1 MKSKN
6 KHTRTLAII
15 GILAPV
21 LFFISLNAGYMDL
34 NIGDIMRILTGG
46 GSAKENLFVL
56 EFRMPR
62 IVIAMLVGM
71 GLSLAGCV
79 IQSIT
84 RNPLADPGIL
94 GINAGAGIIVIIFIL
109 LNGTLTFAS
118 TFALPFLSFLGA
130 ALTGCII
137 YGLSLN
143 KKTGMQPTRLV
154 LNGVAIQAGI
164 NAFMTLIVIQLD
176 DTQHDFLV
184 KWQAGSI
191 WSSNWELVAA
201 LLPWIAIGIIILIF
215 NAKKLD
221 VLSMGDEISCGLGVT
236 VSHEKRKLLFTAMA
250 LAAASV
256 ASSGSIS
263 FVGLMAPHLSR
274 RLVGARHGILIPTC
288 ALVGALLVLAADTV
302 ARTIAKPSEIPTGVV
317 VSLLGAPYFIC
328 LLISNRK
335 KSLK

>member
-1 MKSKN
+1 MNFSK
-6 KHTRTLAII
+6 KHKKTLFII
-15 GILAPV
+15 CLLTPV
-21 LFFISLNAGYMDL
+21 LFFISINAGYMDL
-34 NIGDIMRILTGG
+34 SIGDMFRILTGG
-46 GSAKENLFVL
+46 GTAKENLFVL

-62 IVIAMLVGM
+62 IIIAMLVGM

-79 IQSIT
+79 IQGIT
-84 RNPLADPGIL
+84 GNPLADPGIL
-94 GINAGAGIIVIIFIL
+94 GINAGAGIIVIIFIMV
-109 LNGTLTFAS
+109 NGTLTFAS

-130 ALTGCII
+130 ALTGSII

-143 KKTGMQPTRLV
+143 RKNGIQPVRLV

-164 NAFMTLIVIQLD
+164 NAVMTLVVIRLD
-176 DTQHDFLV
+176 DTQHDFLA

-201 LLPWIAIGIIILIF
+201 LLPWIAVGGGILIF

-221 VLSMGDEISCGLGVT
+221 VLAMGDEISCGLGVT
-236 VSHEKRKLLFTAMA
+236 VAAEKRKLLFTAVA

-274 RLVGARHGILIPTC
+274 KLVGARHGILIPTC
-288 ALVGALLVLAADTV
+288 ALVGALLVLAADSV
-302 ARTIAKPSEIPTGVV
+302 ARTVIKPAEAPTGIV
-317 VSLLGAPYFIC
+317 VSILGAPYFIL
-328 LLISNRK
+328 LLIGSRRQK
-335 KSLK
+335 AK